1 MDQNEKVT
9 VSLHVN
15 GKPVED
21 ELDKLR
27 AKLKDIKAEK
37 DKAFLVGDTKQY
49 RELGLELSRV
59 EKQVERVEGG
69 HRALNK
75 TLQSMST
82 AKPKE
87 LRSAIRALNAELNDP
102 AVERGS
108 EQWKRVTEQIAAAK
122 EELKKIA
129 EESAA
134 ARDMDS
140 AAVKFGKDWV
150 GLTTIFSQVV
160 SAFGSAQSAIQGYI
174 DDYAA
179 MEEEMA
185 GVRKYT
191 GLSSEA
197 VRELNEDFKRM
208 DTRTA
213 RERLNQLAGDAGR
226 LGITSKQEILEFVE
240 AADMIN
246 VALGEDLGEDAVK
259 NIGKLADVFGDKDRM
274 GLKQAMLATGSAI
287 NELAQSSSAS
297 EPYIL
302 DFTARLAATGKT
314 AGLTQAQIM
323 GLASGFDQSKMD
335 CEKAATALTKV
346 FTKLMQDPA
355 KAARV
360 AGLEVQEFTRLVRTD
375 ANAALLA
382 FAQGLSRF
390 DKIGMTQALTE
401 LAVTGAGVS
410 DALKLLA
417 TDTDRFREA
426 QQQAAEAFREG
437 TSVQK
442 EFDVQNN
449 TVQAGLDKA
458 RKQLHDVSVEL
469 GERLMPA
476 ASGLLGVSGS
486 FVQLLST
493 LVTFGA
499 SHLRTVAA
507 LTASVA
513 LLTVAQQAATL
524 QTKALV
530 AAKVLWR
537 GATLALQAA
546 LAPLRLVVAG
556 VSKAVSLAATALK
569 AHTVATRAATLATEQ
584 FNKATKKNIVGLALA
599 ALATAIAYW
608 WDYADAQKAAA
619 EAQGE
624 NLEKMTALQRVQKK
638 AADSTQ
644 AEITR
649 INRLTEIVNSNAYS
663 YDTKKRALQALE
675 RLVPGFHANLGKE
688 LSLTKENTQAIQD
701 YIRQLE
707 NKAKAEAYYE
717 EMVELEKKLAAAR
730 RVQARKNFNVE
741 AVNAEM
747 ERNPEKY
754 KSQRSLRT
762 HFNGPGS
769 STVEEYEGNEDRV
782 KKIQELTKQ
791 QEAAANATRE
801 VTKAERELAEL
812 RRQLSADKE
821 VSTMF
826 DQLVITPTTPAGT
839 GDGGGGGG
847 YTGGANDDKRR
858 AAARLRQKE
867 LEVEHRREQE
877 ALAAQF
883 AAGEVETWE
892 QYSEQLYQIDL
903 RAIERRRQL
912 WRQGDSELSDLDREQ
927 LELEKKHRQDMAAWS
942 LRQIDV
948 EFENEKSQADARAI
962 RENLSEEEHQAEL
975 DRITLRH
982 LQRRRDFLRDPANQA
997 SPADVRAASEALAA
1011 EEARQRHDREAQLLQ
1026 QLRQM
1031 RSEYLK
1037 LSAADRMKM
1046 EEGTLE
1052 ALKEKALVNEETY
1065 QQLLRQIRL
1074 KYYGADGQGGEI
1086 GAERS
1091 EGAKRALEMAGYGKD
1106 SGAKKGTAAGG
1117 GEWGGAFVG
1126 VVNAVTDI
1134 YQAEQTYRRLKE
1146 LRDQD
1151 QISVAEYNA
1160 ACAQLDQERFA
1171 RLVAVAQAAYA
1182 AVSAVM
1188 NSASQLMQAN
1198 ASLEEARITERYDR
1212 EIEAAGDNTTRTQQL
1227 EKEKQKELAKVKN
1240 KYNRKAMAVEI
1251 AQAVA
1256 QTAMNALMAYGAMV
1270 KIPVVGPALAVAA
1283 AAAATAAGMIQ
1294 VAAIKKQHEAQAA
1307 GYYYGGFTG
1316 GTDYRRTAGVVH
1328 QGEFVANR
1336 LAVKNPNVL
1345 PVLQLIDRA
1354 QKNNTVASLTAADVS
1369 RAIGAPAPA
1378 ASPSETAPASLVAAP
1393 AAGPDIAPTLSRL
1406 TDRLEQGIAAYVVID
1421 GPDGLHRQYT
1431 KYQRLLGNK

>member
-469 GERLMPA
+469 GEIGR
-476 ASGLLGVSGS
+476 
-486 FVQLLST
+486 
-493 LVTFGA
+493 
-499 SHLRTVAA
+499 
-507 LTASVA
+507 
-513 LLTVAQQAATL
+513 
-524 QTKALV
+524 
-530 AAKVLWR
+530 
-537 GATLALQAA
+537 
-546 LAPLRLVVAG
+546 
-556 VSKAVSLAATALK
+556 
-569 AHTVATRAATLATEQ
+569 AHV
-584 FNKATKKNIVGLALA
+584 
-599 ALATAIAYW
+599 
-608 WDYADAQKAAA
+608 
-619 EAQGE
+619 
-624 NLEKMTALQRVQKK
+624 
-638 AADSTQ
+638 
-644 AEITR
+644 
-649 INRLTEIVNSNAYS
+649 
-663 YDTKKRALQALE
+663 
-675 RLVPGFHANLGKE
+675 
-688 LSLTKENTQAIQD
+688 
-701 YIRQLE
+701 
-707 NKAKAEAYYE
+707 
-717 EMVELEKKLAAAR
+717 
-730 RVQARKNFNVE
+730 
-741 AVNAEM
+741 
-747 ERNPEKY
+747 
-754 KSQRSLRT
+754 
-762 HFNGPGS
+762 
-769 STVEEYEGNEDRV
+769 
-782 KKIQELTKQ
+782 
-791 QEAAANATRE
+791 
-801 VTKAERELAEL
+801 
-812 RRQLSADKE
+812 
-821 VSTMF
+821 
-826 DQLVITPTTPAGT
+826 
-839 GDGGGGGG
+839 
-847 YTGGANDDKRR
+847 
-858 AAARLRQKE
+858 
-867 LEVEHRREQE
+867 
-877 ALAAQF
+877 
-883 AAGEVETWE
+883 
-892 QYSEQLYQIDL
+892 
-903 RAIERRRQL
+903 
-912 WRQGDSELSDLDREQ
+912 
-927 LELEKKHRQDMAAWS
+927 
-942 LRQIDV
+942 
-948 EFENEKSQADARAI
+948 
-962 RENLSEEEHQAEL
+962 
-975 DRITLRH
+975 
-982 LQRRRDFLRDPANQA
+982 
-997 SPADVRAASEALAA
+997 
-1011 EEARQRHDREAQLLQ
+1011 
-1026 QLRQM
+1026 
-1031 RSEYLK
+1031 
-1037 LSAADRMKM
+1037 
-1046 EEGTLE
+1046 
-1052 ALKEKALVNEETY
+1052 
-1065 QQLLRQIRL
+1065 
-1074 KYYGADGQGGEI
+1074 
-1086 GAERS
+1086 
-1091 EGAKRALEMAGYGKD
+1091 
-1106 SGAKKGTAAGG
+1106 
-1117 GEWGGAFVG
+1117 
-1126 VVNAVTDI
+1126 
-1134 YQAEQTYRRLKE
+1134 
-1146 LRDQD
+1146 
-1151 QISVAEYNA
+1151 
-1160 ACAQLDQERFA
+1160 
-1171 RLVAVAQAAYA
+1171 
-1182 AVSAVM
+1182 
-1188 NSASQLMQAN
+1188 
-1198 ASLEEARITERYDR
+1198 
-1212 EIEAAGDNTTRTQQL
+1212 
-1227 EKEKQKELAKVKN
+1227 
-1240 KYNRKAMAVEI
+1240 
-1251 AQAVA
+1251 
-1256 QTAMNALMAYGAMV
+1256 
-1270 KIPVVGPALAVAA
+1270 
-1283 AAAATAAGMIQ
+1283 
-1294 VAAIKKQHEAQAA
+1294 
-1307 GYYYGGFTG
+1307 
-1316 GTDYRRTAGVVH
+1316 
-1328 QGEFVANR
+1328 
-1336 LAVKNPNVL
+1336 
-1345 PVLQLIDRA
+1345 
-1354 QKNNTVASLTAADVS
+1354 
-1369 RAIGAPAPA
+1369 
-1378 ASPSETAPASLVAAP
+1378 
-1393 AAGPDIAPTLSRL
+1393 
-1406 TDRLEQGIAAYVVID
+1406 
-1421 GPDGLHRQYT
+1421 
-1431 KYQRLLGNK
+1431 